1 MTPQG
6 DLKHVANELDAEGDS
21 EKLRINGF
29 PVDARMAEGFVTLLG
44 SVGVTIY
51 QVVLGGSKPY

>member
-1 MTPQG
+1 MARVPRRQRG
-6 DLKHVANELDAEGDS
+6 YQSSGAAEV
-21 EKLRINGF
+21 IA
-29 PVDARMAEGFVTLLG
+29 VDARMAEGFVTLLG